1 MIKLFTEIKKEDI
14 GIAGG
19 KGANL
24 GELTNF
30 GFNVPNG
37 FVVTT
42 SAYDTFLEKNKLKTI
57 ILDNL
62 SKLDVEDNK
71 KLEKTSS
78 EIKKIIIKKEVSEKL
93 EKEINKSLKKLKGG
107 KFAVRSSA
115 TAEDLITAS
124 FAGQQDSFLNI
135 SSKDVIDAVR
145 KCWASL
151 FNSRAI
157 YYRNQ
162 KKIGNNVSMAVVVQ
176 EMIDADFAGVVFTVD
191 PIRKKYILVEAA
203 TGLGEKVVSGS
214 ITPSSFML
222 QRKSFEIIEKNINY
236 NIDEEIVKKIGKIGL
251 EIEKHYNKPQDIEFA
266 VKGKE
271 IFILQSRAI
280 TTL

>member
-1 MIKLFTEIKKEDI
+1 MIKFFDSIKKGDI
-14 GIAGG
+14 DTVGG

-24 GELTNF
+24 GEMFST
-30 GFNVPNG
+30 FNIPNG

-42 SAYDTFLEKNKLKTI
+42 KAYNNFVEMRELQKDMAEQLE
-57 ILDNL
+57 
-62 SKLDVEDNK
+62 KLDVGDQEL
-71 KLEKTSS
+71 LEKISS
-78 EIKKIIIKKEVSEKL
+78 E
-93 EKEINKSLKKLKGG
+93 LKKLILDEDIYEELVKEVNNALGKLKGN

-124 FAGQQDSFLNI
+124 FAGQQDTFLNVDKKNI
-135 SSKDVIDAVR
+135 LDSMQ

-151 FNSRAI
+151 FNPRAI
-157 YYRNQ
+157 YYRHE
-162 KKIGNNVSMAVVVQ
+162 KKIPHDVAMAVVVQ
-176 EMIDADFAGVVFTVD
+176 EMVNADFAGVIFTVD
-191 PIRKKYILVEAA
+191 PIRKKYLLVEAA

-214 ITPSSFML
+214 VTPSSYMIE
-222 QRKSFEIIEKNINY
+222 KHTMEIVEKNISY
-236 NIDEEIVKKIGKIGL
+236 DIDESMIKEIGNVGL
-251 EIEKHYNKPQDIEFA
+251 KIEKHYGNPQDIEFA